1 MTKKTPKA
9 DIGAKLNE
17 MAAEIMDAAMSAQGA
32 DAVPLETKVDVFK
45 AVSAYYL
52 GVSKVKVKEPDEAPN
67 ANFGEF
73 RRKIELASSK

>member
-1 MTKKTPKA
+1 MTKKSPKA

-17 MAAEIMDAAMSAQGA
+17 MAGQIMDAAMMSAGSE
-32 DAVPLETKVDVFK
+32 AVPLETKVDVFK

-52 GVSKVKVKEPDEAPN
+52 GVSKVKPKEPDEAPT
-67 ANFGEF
+67 ASFGEF